1 MRVIQVK
8 CPQCNTAITMKQKD
22 KLFLCQQ
29 CNTLHVRDGGIEK
42 LDYEIAEPNPNVQG
56 EKVYVPFWRV
66 YASVVVRSKS
76 VEGGTLF
83 KMVSWLKGGSDS
95 GNMFIYI
102 PANELDPGSFR
113 RIATQFTTN
122 QPRYRTRL
130 NFSNIPRVP
139 AVMDK
144 KEAAE
149 LADFVVV
156 TIEAE
161 QPGVMQRLDYTLTVN
176 DTKLVYLPFTKTQQ
190 GLLSAL

>member
-42 LDYEIAEPNPNVQG
+42 LDYEIAEPNPNAQG

-76 VEGGTLF
+76 VEGGSLF
-83 KMVSWLKGGSDS
+83 KMVNWLKGGSDS
-95 GNMFIYI
+95 GSMFIYI

-122 QPRYRTRL
+122 QQRYRTRL
-130 NFSNIPRVP
+130 NFSNIPRIP

-161 QPGVMQRLDYTLTVN
+161 QPGVMQRLDYSLTVN